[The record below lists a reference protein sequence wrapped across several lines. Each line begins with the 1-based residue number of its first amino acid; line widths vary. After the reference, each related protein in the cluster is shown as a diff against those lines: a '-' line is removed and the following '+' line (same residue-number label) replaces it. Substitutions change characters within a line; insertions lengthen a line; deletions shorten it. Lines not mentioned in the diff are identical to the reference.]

1 MHDMEMIKHKVK
13 EFMTVWLFI
22 TMVGVGLVTVAVLM
36 PLLALYRM
44 IVALQ
49 DWWLLKNKR
58 R

>member
-22 TMVGVGLVTVAVLM
+22 TMMGVGLVTVAVLM
-36 PLLALYRM
+36 PLLAVHKM

-49 DWWLLKNKR
+49 DWWLLRDKR

>member
-1 MHDMEMIKHKVK
+1 MRGLEMIKTIK

-22 TMVGVGLVTVAVLM
+22 TMMGVGLVTVAVLM
-36 PLLALYRM
+36 PLLAVHKM

-49 DWWLLKNKR
+49 DWWLLRDKR

>member
-1 MHDMEMIKHKVK
+1 METIKHKVK

-22 TMVGVGLVTVAVLM
+22 TMMGVGLVTVAVLM

-49 DWWLLKNKR
+49 DWWLLRNER

>member
-1 MHDMEMIKHKVK
+1 METIKHKVK

-22 TMVGVGLVTVAVLM
+22 TMMGVGLVTVAVFM

>member
-1 MHDMEMIKHKVK
+1 MRGLEMIKHKVK

-22 TMVGVGLVTVAVLM
+22 TMMGVGLVTVAVFM

>member
-36 PLLALYRM
+36 PLLALYKM

-49 DWWLLKNKR
+49 DWWLLRYR
-58 R
+58 RR

>member
-1 MHDMEMIKHKVK
+1 MNIIK
-13 EFMTVWLFI
+13 EWLTVWLFI
-22 TMVGVGLVTVAVLM
+22 TMMGVGLVTVAVFM

-44 IVALQ
+44 IFALQ